1 MGSNEVYFQ
10 FKPYYQKQSG
20 QKANLGDFIELS
32 AAEDIKKRIENIP
45 VSLMAQPA
53 GTAYISSNYWF
64 D

>member
-32 AAEDIKKRIENIP
+32 AAEDIKRELKIFLF
-45 VSLMAQPA
+45 SLWHQPSRY
-53 GTAYISSNYWF
+53 GLHQF
-64 D
+64 KLLV